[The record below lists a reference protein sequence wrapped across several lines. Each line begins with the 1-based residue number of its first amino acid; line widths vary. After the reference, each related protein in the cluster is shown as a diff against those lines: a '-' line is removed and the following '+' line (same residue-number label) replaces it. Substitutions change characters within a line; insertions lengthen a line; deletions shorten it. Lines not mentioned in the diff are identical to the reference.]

1 MVQFGKTLN
10 DGKLQI
16 IIANMIV
23 VHILLQTISSNFF
36 SYLYTVQLS
45 KVTGAVMQSPTW
57 N

>member
-23 VHILLQTISSNFF
+23 VYYSKPFPLTSSHIYIPYSCQ
-36 SYLYTVQLS
+36 
-45 KVTGAVMQSPTW
+45 K
-57 N
+57 